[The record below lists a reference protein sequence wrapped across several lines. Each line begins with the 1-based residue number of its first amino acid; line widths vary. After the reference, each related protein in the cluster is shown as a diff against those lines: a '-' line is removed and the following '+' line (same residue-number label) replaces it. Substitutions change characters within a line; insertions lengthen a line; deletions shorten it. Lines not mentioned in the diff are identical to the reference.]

1 MTYRRSKTDSAS
13 YCPYCGKGFNMNRDR
28 YYALYEAHR
37 DGKQYAVTSCKAC
50 HKYFYFMNCTPRYVR
65 ETGTRAVYKFE
76 EAPNVQAI

>member
-1 MTYRRSKTDSAS
+1 
-13 YCPYCGKGFNMNRDR
+13 MNRDR

-37 DGKQYAVTSCKAC
+37 DGKRYALTNCKAC

-65 ETGTRAVYKFE
+65 ETGVHAVYKFE